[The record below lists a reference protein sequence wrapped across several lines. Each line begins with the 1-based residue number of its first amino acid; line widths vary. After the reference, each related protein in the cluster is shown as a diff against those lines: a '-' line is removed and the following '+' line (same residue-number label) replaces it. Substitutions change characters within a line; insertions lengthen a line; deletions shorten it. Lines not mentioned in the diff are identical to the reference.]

1 MNVQAVAV
9 HKPQAVAGMALDQV
23 DLIKRTICKGATDD
37 ELKLFL
43 HQCSRTGLDPLA
55 RQIYSVSR
63 GGNRS
68 IQVSIDGF
76 RLIAERSGKYSGQL
90 GPHWC
95 GPDGQWRDVWLENEP
110 PSAARVAVLRSDF
123 TEPCWAVAR
132 FRSYAQTSP
141 IWKTMGDLMI
151 AKCAEALAL
160 RKAFPQELSGLYT
173 GDEMDQAQ
181 SSEPATERTT
191 LPKKDAKTI
200 YTTLQTELDATKTP
214 DELGKWATA
223 NKSRIAVLPPDWR
236 DILRLRY
243 AEHAAALSGTVE
255 DNVPDIKDL
264 SSFLEWIDDSLNTMV
279 TQKAI
284 NTYWN
289 TVIEPRIPDDAEHME
304 VRGNA
309 LAVFSRHEERIKAA
323 EQ

>member
-1 MNVQAVAV
+1 MNIQTVAIRQ
-9 HKPQAVAGMALDQV
+9 PQAITGMAPDQI
-23 DLIKRTICKGATDD
+23 DLIKRTICHGSTDD

-63 GGNRS
+63 AGKRT

-76 RLIAERSGKYSGQL
+76 RLIAERSGKYAGQL

-95 GPDGQWRDVWLENEP
+95 GTDGQWRDVWLENDP

-132 FRSYAQTSP
+132 YRSYVQASSP
-141 IWKTMGDLMI
+141 VWKTMPDLMI

-173 GDEMDQAQ
+173 ADEMDPAQ
-181 SSEPATERTT
+181 SAEPAPERTT
-191 LPKKDAKTI
+191 LPKKNAKDI
-200 YTTLQTELDATKTP
+200 YTALQKELDAMKTSSAL
-214 DELGKWATA
+214 ETWGKA
-223 NKSRIAVLPPDWR
+223 NKERIAVLPPDWQ

-243 AEHAAALSGTVE
+243 AERAAVLNGHAE
-255 DNVPDIKDL
+255 DNIPEAANGSAFLQWIEHSL
-264 SSFLEWIDDSLNTMV
+264 SALTTERALETF
-279 TQKAI
+279 
-284 NTYWN
+284 WN
-289 TVIEPRIPDDAEHME
+289 TAIEPRIPPDDIDIRDA
-304 VRGNA
+304 G
-309 LAVFSRHEERIKAA
+309 LAIFERHYARVKADT
-323 EQ
+323 

>member
-9 HKPQAVAGMALDQV
+9 QQPRAISNIAPDQI

-43 HQCSRTGLDPLA
+43 HQCNRTGLDPLA

-63 GGNRS
+63 GGNRT
-68 IQVSIDGF
+68 IQASIDGL

-95 GPDGQWRDVWLENEP
+95 GTDGQWRDVWLENEP

-123 TEPCWAVAR
+123 SEPLWAVAR
-132 FRSYAQTSP
+132 YRSYAQSSSP

-160 RKAFPQELSGLYT
+160 RKAFPQELSGLYSAE
-173 GDEMDQAQ
+173 EMDQAQ
-181 SSEPATERTT
+181 GSEPAAERTT

-214 DELGKWATA
+214 DDLQKWVAA
-223 NKSRIAVLPPDWR
+223 NKGRIDVLPPDWR
-236 DILRLRY
+236 EILRLRY
-243 AEHAAALSGTVE
+243 AEHTTVISGKRDDEVP
-255 DNVPDIKDL
+255 NVKD
-264 SSFLEWIDDSLNTMV
+264 SAFLEWIDYSLGAIVTQRALNTF
-279 TQKAI
+279 
-284 NTYWN
+284 WN
-289 TVIEPRIPDDAEHME
+289 TAVEPRIPEDAEHLE
-304 VRGNA
+304 VKDNA
-309 LAVFSRHEERIKAA
+309 LTVFARHEARINAA
-323 EQ
+323 DQ